1 MSCTFKFLQG
11 NDAQKISEQIQ
22 LDQDVFDLL
31 NEIEVAL
38 DLAPDAEAL
47 RSRCRRSDRH
57 EKTLTRL
64 LEQIT
69 ECGHFIQSYVKD
81 VNFGTRYFHS
91 TYKHA
96 NRLFRKTVVEK
107 SCQ

>member
-31 NEIEVAL
+31 DEIEMAL
-38 DLAPDAEAL
+38 DLAPDVDTL
-47 RSRCRRSDRH
+47 RSRCQKSDRH

-81 VNFGTRYFHS
+81 VNFGSCYLFSTRP
-91 TYKHA
+91 KG
-96 NRLFRKTVVEK
+96 VD
-107 SCQ
+107 